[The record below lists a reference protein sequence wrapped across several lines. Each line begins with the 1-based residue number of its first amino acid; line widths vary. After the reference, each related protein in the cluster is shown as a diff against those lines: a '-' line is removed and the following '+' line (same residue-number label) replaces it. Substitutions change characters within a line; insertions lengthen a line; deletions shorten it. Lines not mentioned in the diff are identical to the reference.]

1 MRRQEKLGKDSNGT
15 VDDSSGLHSVTR
27 GCLGGV
33 GFCFISYRGHVSPC
47 GYLELDCGT
56 SHMPEH

>member
-33 GFCFISYRGHVSPC
+33 LLYF
-47 GYLELDCGT
+47 L
-56 SHMPEH
+56 